1 MLNIHLD
8 LPSLR
13 AEEKKQRKMVSFE
26 GAADKEQNNESAKE
40 LIAKD
45 LLFQVKK
52 RSH

>member
-13 AEEKKQRKMVSFE
+13 AEEEKKQRKIVSFE
-26 GAADKEQNNESAKE
+26 GAADKKQNTESAP
-40 LIAKD
+40 D
-45 LLFQVKK
+45 LRFQVKK